1 MIPCK
6 ELMHTLVES
15 HANDGVG
22 DFKLNQSHL
31 GFNLV
36 PQGLLMS
43 EHRDKV
49 FDGICYD
56 WMHIYAVSGIF
67 QREIG
72 MLLGKLHRMKP
83 APLKQANLHGVVSS
97 FTPPAYLRGSTRYVL
112 TVLLQPYE
120 SRHE

>member
-6 ELMHTLVES
+6 ELMHALVES

-43 EHRDKV
+43 EHSDKV

-67 QREIG
+67 HRELR
-72 MLLGKLHRMKP
+72 MLLGKLHRTTETGKP
-83 APLKQANLHGVVSS
+83 TWSCVELHSS
-97 FTPPAYLRGSTRYVL
+97 CISPRIDTLRTYCPFTAIRI
-112 TVLLQPYE
+112 
-120 SRHE
+120 